1 MISSVT
7 WWHQLLWGRLP
18 NFLFTLVYQDPET
31 TLKLKV
37 YSMDLTTVDH
47 LLTTT
52 RAVRRRLDLARPV
65 EQSVLLECLQ
75 IAIQA
80 PSGSNRQ
87 GWHFVVVTDEEKRK
101 RIGEYYRQAFKEYLV
116 HNTQAELEPLRVR
129 KDDEQTD
136 DRQTDKQILRS
147 AIYLSQNLHK
157 VPVHIIPCIE
167 GRVEEAG
174 QMAQASL
181 YGSILPATW
190 SLMLALRSRGLGSV
204 WTTLHL
210 AYADEIGGLLGIP
223 KTVTQAALI
232 PVAYFTGTDFNPA
245 KRRPVEEITHWESW

>member
-1 MISSVT
+1 ME
-7 WWHQLLWGRLP
+7 RA
-18 NFLFTLVYQDPET
+18 TL
-31 TLKLKV
+31 
-37 YSMDLTTVDH
+37 DLATVDQ

-52 RAVRRRLDLARPV
+52 RSVRKRLDLTRPV
-65 EQSVLLECLQ
+65 ERAVLEECLQ

-87 GWHFVVVTDEEKRK
+87 GWHFVVVTDGEKRR
-101 RIGEYYRQAFKEYLV
+101 RIGDYYRRAFKHYLV
-116 HNTQAELEPLRVR
+116 QNEQPELEPLRAQSVATTTAADAKR
-129 KDDEQTD
+129 
-136 DRQTDKQILRS
+136 ILKS
-147 AIYLSQNLHK
+147 AIYLSQNLQH

-174 QMAQASL
+174 LMAQASL

-210 AYADEIGGLLGIP
+210 AYEREIGDLLGIP
-223 KTVTQAALI
+223 PTVTQAALI
-232 PVAYFTGTDFNPA
+232 PVAYYTGDSFQPA
-245 KRRPVEEITHWESW
+245 KRTPSAQITHWDQW